1 MDHEPT
7 QNESYNES
15 LIDFPRTVIN
25 DFDESMEFIDSR
37 TQIPSGN
44 SISFWELIDND
55 YKTPLSFLDMSR
67 YDYISSNELSDD
79 LFCPDINAKSNKWL
93 NYLRSS
99 MHVCLHTKLSTY

>member
-1 MDHEPT
+1 MVQNIDIIRSENCLPNEPMDHEPT

-44 SISFWELIDND
+44 SISF
-55 YKTPLSFLDMSR
+55 
-67 YDYISSNELSDD
+67 
-79 LFCPDINAKSNKWL
+79 
-93 NYLRSS
+93 
-99 MHVCLHTKLSTY
+99 